1 MWIICGSLAA
11 PVKKQVMV
19 TISIR
24 ECQKVEAN
32 DQQKEYNL
40 LEQLFSDPIA
50 IRGFIHPDSMNI

>member
-19 TISIR
+19 AISIS
-24 ECQKVEAN
+24 EYQKAVAN

-50 IRGFIHPDSMNI
+50 IRGFKHPDSMNI